1 MIWVQFELQLFIY
14 ANNNSLALFSTK
26 SDEAHENPHLYYRK
40 MGLST

>member
-14 ANNNSLALFSTK
+14 ANSNSLALLSTK
-26 SDEAHENPHLYYRK
+26 SDEAHDIPHLYYRD